1 MEMVRQGLPAKAS
14 NLMGSEWLKE
24 IGMGTTSDVQ
34 KQYIRMAQEGEL
46 SKTISS
52 LSEVSNATVHI
63 SDSNDS
69 PFVTDNTPS
78 SASIVVDLKP
88 NTQLSNDE
96 VMGIANLVAKS
107 VKGLDVKIVVV
118 SDGTGAMLWDG
129 GSAHIGGS
137 SDSTTKIAEE
147 SRYSEKMRR
156 DLQNRLDFMLGTGK
170 SVVEVNA
177 ELNFDQVHIQD
188 TQNTKGPVINNTES
202 SENYTG
208 AGVPGAGGIAGTSSN
223 TPGGAANT
231 YRNATGAT
239 GTGTYSKSDTSQT
252 FAPSVTNRDVNQ
264 APGQVQRLNVAVM
277 VDSSVPA
284 ATISSIQSYLSTAV
298 GVIPNDP
305 TRAVTVQT
313 APFSTA
319 LASADAARQK
329 AAETQARNNLMAQIA
344 AVALV
349 AFILLFLYSRQKK
362 AAVINREIQLRA
374 LESAQAR
381 GLLPDGQSVG
391 SMETL
396 LAEPP
401 LTIDDVLGEMPEAR
415 PRKSITAPEI
425 EEQQDLKLE
434 SIRDMIRSHPEAVAL
449 LMKGWISSDGGL

>member
-1 MEMVRQGLPAKAS
+1 
-14 NLMGSEWLKE
+14 
-24 IGMGTTSDVQ
+24 
-34 KQYIRMAQEGEL
+34 
-46 SKTISS
+46 
-52 LSEVSNATVHI
+52 
-63 SDSNDS
+63 
-69 PFVTDNTPS
+69 
-78 SASIVVDLKP
+78 
-88 NTQLSNDE
+88 
-96 VMGIANLVAKS
+96 
-107 VKGLDVKIVVV
+107 
-118 SDGTGAMLWDG
+118 
-129 GSAHIGGS
+129 
-137 SDSTTKIAEE
+137 
-147 SRYSEKMRR
+147 
-156 DLQNRLDFMLGTGK
+156 
-170 SVVEVNA
+170 
-177 ELNFDQVHIQD
+177 
-188 TQNTKGPVINNTES
+188 
-202 SENYTG
+202 
-208 AGVPGAGGIAGTSSN
+208 
-223 TPGGAANT
+223 
-231 YRNATGAT
+231 
-239 GTGTYSKSDTSQT
+239 
-252 FAPSVTNRDVNQ
+252 
-264 APGQVQRLNVAVM
+264 
-277 VDSSVPA
+277 
-284 ATISSIQSYLSTAV
+284 
-298 GVIPNDP
+298 
-305 TRAVTVQT
+305 VQT